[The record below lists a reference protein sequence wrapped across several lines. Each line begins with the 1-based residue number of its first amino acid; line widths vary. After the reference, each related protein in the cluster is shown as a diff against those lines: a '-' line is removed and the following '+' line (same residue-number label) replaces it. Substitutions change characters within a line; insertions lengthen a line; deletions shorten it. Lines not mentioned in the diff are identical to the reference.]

1 MKVKNTDKLLQRHGA
16 YFGTLPMPGM
26 PTDGTDAVPGHAG
39 IIQAFAQHGL
49 RQQGGVQPAD
59 KAHHAM
65 PSTLTLPTNEGAEGT
80 CCLPRALQSDKGT
93 AVSTLQE
100 QAE

>member
-1 MKVKNTDKLLQRHGA
+1 MKFKNTDKLLERHGA

-26 PTDGTDAVPGHAG
+26 STGGTDTVPGHAG

-49 RQQGGVQPAD
+49 KQQEGVQPVD

-65 PSTLTLPTNEGAEGT
+65 PSTLPLPTDEGAEGT
-80 CCLPRALQSDKGT
+80 RCLPRALQSDKGT